1 MLTILEKLAHC
12 EKKSREQ
19 RYFVAPRT
27 LLEEIEQEKIE
38 FQLTS
43 DKIIVLDKIFRIERG

>member
-1 MLTILEKLAHC
+1 MLTIMEKIEHC

-27 LLEEIEQEKIE
+27 LLKELEQEKIDY
-38 FQLTS
+38 QLSS
-43 DKIIVLDKIFRIERG
+43 DKITILDKIFRIERG

>member
-27 LLEEIEQEKIE
+27 LIKEIEQEKIDY
-38 FQLTS
+38 QLIS
-43 DKIIVLDKIFRIERG
+43 DKIIILDKQFRIERG

>member
-1 MLTILEKLAHC
+1 MLTILEKITHC

-27 LLEEIEQEKIE
+27 LVKEIEQEKIYY
-38 FQLTS
+38 QLTS

>member
-1 MLTILEKLAHC
+1 MLTIHEKIAHC

-27 LLEEIEQEKIE
+27 LIKEIEQEKIAY
-38 FQLTS
+38 QLTS
-43 DKIIVLDKIFRIERG
+43 DKIIILDKIFRIERG